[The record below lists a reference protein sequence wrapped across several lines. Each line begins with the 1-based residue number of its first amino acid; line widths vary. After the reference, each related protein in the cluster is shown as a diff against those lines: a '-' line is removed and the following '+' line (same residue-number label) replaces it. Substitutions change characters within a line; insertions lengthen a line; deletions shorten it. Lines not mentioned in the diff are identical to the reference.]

1 MNKEIDL
8 LKKNSIAFGNLGRG
22 GTDDEMV
29 TLLASSSGCKSRLSK
44 VEQTAQQRV
53 FAIHR
58 ANEM

>member
-29 TLLASSSGCKSRLSK
+29 KPLS
-44 VEQTAQQRV
+44 VIERV
-53 FAIHR
+53 QIR
-58 ANEM
+58 APG